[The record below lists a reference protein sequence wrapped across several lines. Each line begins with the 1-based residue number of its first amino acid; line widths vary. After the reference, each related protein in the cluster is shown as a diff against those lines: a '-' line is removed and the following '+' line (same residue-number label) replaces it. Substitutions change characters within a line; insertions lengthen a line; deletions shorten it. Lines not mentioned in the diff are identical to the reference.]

1 MPCVRLA
8 LGGKL
13 GAGRETS
20 RGTGDH
26 MWRAVVEGSGGVVEA
41 SGGGAVD
48 REQETGDRG
57 QGTGT
62 VECGMWT
69 TYCGPTECTH
79 LHTSY
84 LLTYH
89 RANITMKYNSLA
101 AWVFP

>member
-57 QGTGT
+57 QVLWN
-62 VECGMWT
+62 VECGPHIVGRQSVP
-69 TYCGPTECTH
+69 TYI
-79 LHTSY
+79 LHTY
-84 LLTYH
+84 
-89 RANITMKYNSLA
+89 
-101 AWVFP
+101 